1 MPDKREIRAGG
12 RAMTAKLLEFAG
24 DKSGHLTPAQA
35 AEFIPRH
42 VGQIRTMCETG
53 EIEAIDISTGK
64 ARRWKIQRSA
74 IRAWLV
80 NHNNQTARRSA

>member
-1 MPDKREIRAGG
+1 MSDKREIRAGG
-12 RAMTAKLLEFAG
+12 RTMTAKLLEFAG

-42 VGQIRTMCETG
+42 VGQIRT
-53 EIEAIDISTGK
+53 IDISTGK
-64 ARRWKIQRSA
+64 ARRWKIPRSA

>member
-1 MPDKREIRAGG
+1 MPSSPPSRPIGCAWL
-12 RAMTAKLLEFAG
+12 A
-24 DKSGHLTPAQA
+24 SPLTPAQA

-64 ARRWKIQRSA
+64 ARRWKIPRSA

>member
-1 MPDKREIRAGG
+1 
-12 RAMTAKLLEFAG
+12 
-24 DKSGHLTPAQA
+24 
-35 AEFIPRH
+35 
-42 VGQIRTMCETG
+42 MCETG

-64 ARRWKIQRSA
+64 ARRWKIPRSA